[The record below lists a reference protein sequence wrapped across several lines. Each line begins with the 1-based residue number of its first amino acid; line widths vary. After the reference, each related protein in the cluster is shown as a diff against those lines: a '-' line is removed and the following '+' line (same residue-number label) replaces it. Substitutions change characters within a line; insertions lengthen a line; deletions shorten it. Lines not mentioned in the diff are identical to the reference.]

1 MIYGKLL
8 KAKKEIGKVKK
19 TMRNSHFKN
28 TYADINNLLEVVEP
42 VLLENGLLLLQPVIN
57 NKVITQII
65 DAETG
70 EKIESILE
78 LDGNLNPQQ
87 RGSQITYYRRYTLQ
101 SLLSLEVIDD
111 DGNNASQNIKPKK
124 VLISEQQF
132 NKAVERII
140 NGEVEL
146 YAKLK
151 ETYELSSQQ
160 ILELE
165 EIIKAL
171 INEQSL

>member
-165 EIIKAL
+165 EIIKA
-171 INEQSL
+171 

>member
-42 VLLENGLLLLQPVIN
+42 VLLENCLLLLQPVIN

-160 ILELE
+160 IIELE
-165 EIIKAL
+165 EIIKA
-171 INEQSL
+171 